1 MKINQFYQLIDAVKK
16 AHVSKNV
23 EITHISTEADGIFT
37 IESDSPSGCVTIKS
51 FATSKQKKP
60 TPAATDVSK

>member
-1 MKINQFYQLIDAVKK
+1 MKISQFYQLIDAVKK

-23 EITHISTEADGIFT
+23 QITHISTMKDGIFT
-37 IESDSPSGCVTIKS
+37 IESDSPSGSVTITS
-51 FATSKQKKP
+51 FANQKKP